1 MVAPRRSLGSN
12 RNGQSAKV
20 ERIYIFDAKGARY
33 EAKLLGKDDNR
44 DIALLQIQ
52 KASQPFPF
60 IQLPTDKPSNL
71 VLGGELALLGRS
83 QAPGNLSISIGIIS
97 GLKRNSGHSMQTS
110 ALMNYGNIGGP
121 IIDRSGRLLGM
132 ANALSPES
140 SWRQNCGV
148 GFYFQAHHLAEAIE
162 TLAKGKTLDPIPQ
175 PLIGVRIDS
184 DSVTGR
190 ARVMGLSQHGPAQR
204 AGVAVGDIIV
214 SLNKQPI
221 QSHLMLVDAIEQ
233 AGVNQEVELV
243 VLRNNKEVTL
253 TLTIQ
258 DRQDIIRAQ
267 RDARRKAREQ
277 RRKEREA
284 QQQEDK
290 EEKKT
295 KKTKKTREK

>member
-1 MVAPRRSLGSN
+1 M
-12 RNGQSAKV
+12 
-20 ERIYIFDAKGARY
+20 
-33 EAKLLGKDDNR
+33 
-44 DIALLQIQ
+44 
-52 KASQPFPF
+52 
-60 IQLPTDKPSNL
+60 
-71 VLGGELALLGRS
+71 
-83 QAPGNLSISIGIIS
+83 SIGIIS

-162 TLAKGKTLDPIPQ
+162 TLAKGKPLDPIPR

-190 ARVMGLSQHGPAQR
+190 AWVMGLSQHQCTTRRRSSGRYHRKPQQATYPKPPH
-204 AGVAVGDIIV
+204 V
-214 SLNKQPI
+214 
-221 QSHLMLVDAIEQ
+221 VDAIEQ

-258 DRQDIIRAQ
+258 DRQISFARKGTLGAKPVSN
-267 RDARRKAREQ
+267 DARNAKPSNKRTKRNKNK
-277 RRKEREA
+277 RDKERKDQEPAKAENTEA
-284 QQQEDK
+284 
-290 EEKKT
+290 EKAENDHAEIESEAAK
-295 KKTKKTREK
+295 